1 MTDSDAP
8 LTQAIRLPHAT
19 AMVVGTIIGASI
31 FVQPSQV
38 TGQVP
43 SFAGAALVWILAGA
57 LTMMGALVTAELS
70 STIPRTGGVY
80 VYLREAFG
88 PLLGFLW
95 GWAMFWTMHSGII
108 AAIAMVVASY
118 VAFLVELG
126 PVGERA
132 VAIAAIVSLSWVNW
146 LGVRHGS
153 TLQTAITFAKVAVI
167 VLMVA
172 VGFALGGPG
181 GAGAGMTEGA
191 AGAAGG
197 GTGDGLAGGAA
208 VGGGP
213 LGDGLLGGGGL
224 SGLLS
229 GLAAGLFAFG
239 GWHMV
244 TYNAGETVD
253 AERTIPRSLVL
264 GVAVVTACYV
274 ALNAVY
280 FWVLPMEAVIASE
293 RIAADAAEAV
303 LGFGAGA
310 AITGLVVF
318 SAFGALAGIVL
329 AGPRVYYAMARDGLV
344 FRWLGGLHPVRR
356 TPHRAIALQAVWSSV
371 LVATGTYRELFTRVI
386 YTEWIFFG
394 LMALGLVVF
403 RRRGLP
409 RSYASP
415 AFPVLPVAFALAA
428 FAVAVHEVVANPVD
442 SALGL
447 GMVAVGAPVFYLW
460 SRYAAPARDIHRQ
473 RAPDPHPGVDP
484 PEGVDP
490 SRGAIE

>member
-1 MTDSDAP
+1 MSSSDAP

-19 AMVVGTIIGASI
+19 AMVMGTIIGASI

-43 SFAGAALVWILAGA
+43 SFAGAALVWLLAGA

-70 STIPRTGGVY
+70 STFPRTGGVY

-118 VAFLVELG
+118 VGFLVELDAT
-126 PVGERA
+126 GERA
-132 VAIAAIVSLSWVNW
+132 VAIAAILSLSWVNW

-172 VGFALGGPG
+172 IGFALGGAAG
-181 GAGAGMTEGA
+181 DVGAAGVGSA
-191 AGAAGG
+191 GAGAAGG
-197 GTGDGLAGGAA
+197 AAAGSALGTAG
-208 VGGGP
+208 
-213 LGDGLLGGGGL
+213 GLLGGGGL

-253 AERTIPRSLVL
+253 AARTIPRSLVL
-264 GVAVVTACYV
+264 GVAVVTVCYV

-280 FWVLPMEAVIASE
+280 FWVLPLDAVIASE

-329 AGPRVYYAMARDGLV
+329 AGPRVYYAMAQDGLV

-356 TPHRAIALQAVWSSV
+356 TPHRAIALQAVWASV

-394 LMALGLVVF
+394 LMALGLIAF

-409 RSYASP
+409 RAYTSP
-415 AFPVLPVAFALAA
+415 AFPALPVAFALAA
-428 FAVAVHEVVANPVD
+428 FAVAIHEVAANPVD

-460 SRYAAPARDIHRQ
+460 TRYAAPSRALHRSG
-473 RAPDPHPGVDP
+473 AADPHPGVGP
-484 PEGVDP
+484 SEGVDP
-490 SRGAIE
+490 PQGVIE